1 MNRMKEPNKRFV
13 LQFSQQERAIIVSI
27 SAESLSAARFPHDA
41 RDIGVCETHLSF
53 VVLTGEFAYKI
64 KKAVRL
70 DFIDATALARRHE
83 LCDAELRLNRRYA
96 PELYLQVVPIVVQ
109 DERLSF
115 GANGDAV
122 DYAVQMRQFDA
133 RDELQALLAQNAVAT
148 DDFAALAD
156 LVAEFHARAAAF
168 KRTPPAGSDAF
179 ARKARE
185 NSASVL
191 RRARLVEAEPEAA
204 ALERWTTA
212 RLASQLSQLEA
223 RERQGAIRECHGDLH
238 TGNVIRWRGRLLPFD
253 CIEFDTELRYIDV
266 LNEIAFLT
274 MDLIDRGRADLAFVF
289 LNRYLERTG
298 DYAGMPLLPDYL
310 VYRALVR
317 TKVELMLLEQHPQSD
332 DTRGRALSLIRTAS
346 RCSRP
351 ATPTLIVMHGP
362 SGSGKSWLSERL
374 VPRLPAVRIR
384 SDLERK
390 RLAGLNP
397 FAQSAT
403 GSDSGI
409 YTIAFNTR
417 TYDHLLDCARSCLRA
432 GINAI
437 VDAAFLKAH
446 ERRAFAELA
455 REERTRFSILSCSA
469 DATTLAER
477 IAQRR
482 AARNDPSDADERVM
496 QQQLA
501 TMEALGEDELPH
513 ALRIDTQKSDA
524 VAKVTKRFHQQN

>member
-1 MNRMKEPNKRFV
+1 
-13 LQFSQQERAIIVSI
+13 VSI
-27 SAESLSAARFPHDA
+27 SAESLSAALFPHDA
-41 RDIGVCETHLSF
+41 RDIRVCETHLSF

-70 DFIDATALARRHE
+70 DFIDATALARRRE
-83 LCDAELRLNRRYA
+83 LCEAELRLNRRYA
-96 PELYLQVVPIVVQ
+96 PELYLQVVPIVVR

-133 RDELQALLAQNAVAT
+133 GDELRALLARDAVDT
-148 DDFAALAD
+148 DDFAVLAD
-156 LVAEFHARAAAF
+156 LVAEFHASAAVLD
-168 KRTPPAGSDAF
+168 RTPPAGSAAF
-179 ARKARE
+179 DRKARE
-185 NSASVL
+185 NTTSVL
-191 RRARLVEAEPEAA
+191 RRARLIDAEQEAA
-204 ALERWTTA
+204 ALERWTMA
-212 RLASQLSQLEA
+212 RLASQRSQLEG

-238 TGNVIRWRGRLLPFD
+238 TGNVVRWRGRLLPFD

-274 MDLIDRGRADLAFVF
+274 MDLIDRARTDLAFVF

-298 DYAGMPLLPDYL
+298 DYAGMPLLSDYL

-317 TKVELMLLEQHPQSD
+317 TKVELISLEQHPQSD

-351 ATPTLIVMHGP
+351 ATSTLIVMHGP

-390 RLAGLNP
+390 RLAGLDP
-397 FAQSAT
+397 FERPSTEPDQ
-403 GSDSGI
+403 GI
-409 YTIAFNTR
+409 YTIEFNER
-417 TYDHLLDCARSCLRA
+417 TYDHLLGCARSCLRA

-437 VDAAFLKAH
+437 IDAAFLKAH
-446 ERRAFAELA
+446 ERHAFAELA
-455 REERTRFSILSCSA
+455 REERTRFFILSCSA
-469 DATTLAER
+469 DATALAAR

-482 AARNDPSDADERVM
+482 AARSDPSDADERVM
-496 QQQLA
+496 ERQLE
-501 TMEALGEDELPH
+501 TMEPIAPDERDQTLFVNTQEPEAL
-513 ALRIDTQKSDA
+513 T
-524 VAKVTKRFHQQN
+524 KVLQRCGAIG